1 MRTIIRALLVLILV
15 AVAGVILLN
24 YWPAEWPLGG
34 TRTGP
39 AAPGA
44 GTINTERARERA
56 VEIGEKAA
64 EFGEKAA
71 VATKKIQETVSE
83 AGLTT
88 KIKAKMALD
97 DTLKSGAID
106 VSTEGSTV
114 TVSGTVPTAAA
125 RNRALALARETAGV
139 SVVIDRLE
147 IKPPS

>member
-1 MRTIIRALLVLILV
+1 MRTIIRALFVLIIV
-15 AVAGVILLN
+15 AVAGVILLT
-24 YWPAEWPLGG
+24 YWPAGWPFGG
-34 TRTGP
+34 ARTGP
-39 AAPGA
+39 ASPGA
-44 GTINTERARERA
+44 GTINTERARAR
-56 VEIGEKAA
+56 AA
-64 EFGEKAA
+64 EIGEKAA

-97 DTLKSGAID
+97 DTLKSGGID
-106 VSTEGSTV
+106 VSTKGSTV

-139 SVVIDRLE
+139 SAVIDRLE